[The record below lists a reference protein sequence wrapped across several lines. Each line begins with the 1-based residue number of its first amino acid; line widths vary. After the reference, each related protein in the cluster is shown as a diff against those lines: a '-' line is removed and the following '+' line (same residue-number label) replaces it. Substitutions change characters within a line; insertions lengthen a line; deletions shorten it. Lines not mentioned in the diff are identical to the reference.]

1 MKSCS
6 SLGYLRINLW
16 HRLMEAIHTAIWTIN
31 CISGPR
37 DYRRQMVDR
46 LHLNEGFSAIRGDFL
61 CTYLFPRLWR
71 VPGQC
76 GLSSLQKMELGTGQ
90 SGGCTRQP
98 GPEPNFLNVRQNQPL
113 LTMPAV
119 GSDFLCFTALLSDS
133 FVAAFTVGKK
143 GLRFSGL
150 WCLAN

>member
-1 MKSCS
+1 
-6 SLGYLRINLW
+6 
-16 HRLMEAIHTAIWTIN
+16 MEAIHTAISPIN

-46 LHLNEGFSAIRGDFL
+46 LHLNEGFSVIRGDFL

-71 VPGQC
+71 GPGQC

-90 SGGCTRQP
+90 ADAHTPRPTAQFSKCQAKSAPPAHYIGCWHRFSLLYSSATR
-98 GPEPNFLNVRQNQPL
+98 
-113 LTMPAV
+113 
-119 GSDFLCFTALLSDS
+119 LLSDS
-133 FVAAFTVGKK
+133 FVAAFTAEKK

>member
-1 MKSCS
+1 
-6 SLGYLRINLW
+6 
-16 HRLMEAIHTAIWTIN
+16 MEAIHTAISPIN

-46 LHLNEGFSAIRGDFL
+46 LHLNEGFSVIRGDFL

-71 VPGQC
+71 GPGQC
-76 GLSSLQKMELGTGQ
+76 GLSSLQKMELGREQ
-90 SGGCTRQP
+90 VRRMHNEAQFSKCQAKSAAAHYIGCWQR
-98 GPEPNFLNVRQNQPL
+98 FSL
-113 LTMPAV
+113 LYSSATQ
-119 GSDFLCFTALLSDS
+119 LLSDS
-133 FVAAFTVGKK
+133 FVAAFTAEKK

>member
-1 MKSCS
+1 MLKLISQRRGQHRRTRERKERFGWLRTSWSYVRSYS

-46 LHLNEGFSAIRGDFL
+46 LHLNEGFSVIRGDFL

-71 VPGQC
+71 GPGQC

-98 GPEPNFLNVRQNQPL
+98 GPEPNF
-113 LTMPAV
+113 
-119 GSDFLCFTALLSDS
+119 
-133 FVAAFTVGKK
+133 
-143 GLRFSGL
+143 
-150 WCLAN
+150 